1 MTAGKAQ
8 AIEWQLDG
16 LTISGLAWGSP
27 AGKPLLA
34 LHGWLDNAASF
45 NEIAP
50 LLTEYYVVALDL
62 TGHGQSSR
70 RSPDASYQIW
80 DDLPQILAVVT
91 ALGWSEFAVL
101 GHSRGAIIGTLL
113 SSARPE
119 QVRRLVLLD
128 AVAPEPVP
136 DDVFASQLARFLDD
150 RQKLMAREERV
161 LASLEEAIA
170 LRQSRGLSRLAAE
183 TLVPRSLTPVEEG
196 YVWTNDPRLNG
207 ASALKLT
214 EGHIMAALAAVA
226 APVLLLLAE
235 GAHGRYPQIL
245 ASAQSG
251 LAQLTAQS
259 VAGSH
264 HFHLDGDVPAIAE
277 IINDFLQEERL

>member
-161 LASLEEAIA
+161 LASLEEAIT

-235 GAHGRYPQIL
+235 GGHGRYPQIL

-264 HFHLDGDVPAIAE
+264 HFHLDGDGPAIAE
-277 IINDFLQEERL
+277 IINDFL